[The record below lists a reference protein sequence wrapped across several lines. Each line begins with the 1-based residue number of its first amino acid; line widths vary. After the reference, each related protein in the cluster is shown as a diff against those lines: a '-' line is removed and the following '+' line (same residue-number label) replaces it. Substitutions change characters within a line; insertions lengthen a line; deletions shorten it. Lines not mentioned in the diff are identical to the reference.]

1 MSVLKYKD
9 ARGNWV
15 EAKELFVANA
25 PGELKVDFLTG
36 VGGGQSLD
44 LSKYK
49 DCDDFILIYET
60 YDDLCMFSPSFNADG
75 SKWVFE
81 ERIHYSGFLTA
92 GEQAEKLIPSL
103 CQPVQHPS
111 SLQGTNY
118 NLTKYENNIFYV
130 LPYNDYFMSAFVI
143 YTE

>member
-15 EAKELFVANA
+15 EA
-25 PGELKVDFLTG
+25 PQIYCGGQLKVDFLTG
-36 VGGGQSLD
+36 VGGEQSLD

-49 DCDDFILIYET
+49 ECNDFILIYET

-75 SKWVFE
+75 SKWVMQ
-81 ERIHYSGFLTA
+81 ERALTTGFLTA
-92 GEQAEKLIPSL
+92 GEWLGQLIPAL
-103 CQPVQHPS
+103 CQAVQYPS
-111 SLQGTNY
+111 SLDGTRY
-118 NLTKYENNIFYV
+118 DLTKYENNIFYV

-143 YTE
+143 YAE

>member
-15 EAKELFVANA
+15 EAPQVYC
-25 PGELKVDFLTG
+25 GGQLKVDFLTG

-49 DCDDFILIYET
+49 DCNDFILIYET

-75 SKWVFE
+75 SKWVME
-81 ERIHYSGFLTA
+81 ERIHISGFLTA

-103 CQPVQHPS
+103 CQPVQHAS

-118 NLTKYENNIFYV
+118 TLTKYENNIFSLRNYD
-130 LPYNDYFMSAFVI
+130 DYFMSSIVI
-143 YTE
+143 YSE